1 MDEWGMCGAARMRG
15 MKTLYQAANAVEAHM
30 LADYLK
36 QEGLSAQVLGEH
48 LQGAV
53 GELPASGLV
62 RLVIDEAQY
71 EAGREAI
78 ARWETAQ
85 PVDAPVAS
93 NTAPR
98 RGKGLGVF
106 ALGLAL
112 GAAGVYAYFHAPIP
126 ADGIDHNRDGTL
138 DERWTVSPRGTFQRV
153 EMDRNFDGKVD
164 HITLYDESGRAKTI
178 QSDDDFDGRFETT
191 LSVRMGNVETQ
202 WVDTDGD
209 GVVNLTYHFSSGVL
223 QRAEYRDPA
232 TGKTG
237 RVEHFRLNKLTH
249 AEVDGDQ
256 DGVLDTRIR
265 YTPMQQES
273 SRSAIGR

>member
-1 MDEWGMCGAARMRG
+1 

-30 LADYLK
+30 LVDYLK

-53 GELPASGLV
+53 GELPAAGLV
-62 RLVIDEAQY
+62 RLVIDDAQY
-71 EAGREAI
+71 EAAREAI
-78 ARWETAQ
+78 ARWEAAQ
-85 PVDAPVAS
+85 PADAPA
-93 NTAPR
+93 APR
-98 RGKGLGVF
+98 EMPPRTKGLGLF
-106 ALGLAL
+106 ALGLL
-112 GAAGVYAYFHAPIP
+112 VGAVGVYAYFHAPMP

-138 DERWTVSPRGTFQRV
+138 DERWTVSPRGAFLRV
-153 EMDRNFDGKVD
+153 ETDRNFDGKVD
-164 HITLYDESGRAKTI
+164 HITTHDENGRAKSI

-191 LSVRMGNVETQ
+191 LRLHMGNADTQ
-202 WVDTDGD
+202 LVDTDGD
-209 GVVNLTYHFSSGVL
+209 GLIDLSHHFSSGVL

-249 AEVDGDQ
+249 AEVDSDQ

-265 YTPMQQES
+265 YTPLQQEAGR
-273 SRSAIGR
+273 SRIER

>member
-1 MDEWGMCGAARMRG
+1 
-15 MKTLYQAANAVEAHM
+15 MKTLYHAANAVEAHM

-53 GELPASGLV
+53 GELPAAGLV
-62 RLVIDEAQY
+62 RLVIDDEQY
-71 EAGREAI
+71 EAGRDAI
-78 ARWETAQ
+78 ARWEATQ
-85 PVDAPVAS
+85 PADAPVAP
-93 NTAPR
+93 NAPPR

-112 GAAGVYAYFHAPIP
+112 GAAGAYAYFHAPLP
-126 ADGIDHNRDGTL
+126 ADGIDHNGDGVL
-138 DERWTVSPRGTFQRV
+138 DERWTVSPRGAFLRV

-164 HITLYDESGRAKTI
+164 QITTYDERGRAKTT

-191 LSVRMGNVETQ
+191 LSLRMGNVETQ

-209 GVVNLTYHFSSGVL
+209 GVVDLTYHFSSGVL

-249 AEVDGDQ
+249 AEVDSDQ

-265 YTPMQQES
+265 YTPLQQES
-273 SRSAIGR
+273 SRSALAR

>member
-1 MDEWGMCGAARMRG
+1 

-36 QEGLSAQVLGEH
+36 QEGLSALVRGEH

-53 GELPASGLV
+53 GELPAGGLV
-62 RLVIDEAQY
+62 RLVIDDAQY

-78 ARWETAQ
+78 ARWEAAQ
-85 PVDAPVAS
+85 PVDAPLAS
-93 NTAPR
+93 NVQPR
-98 RGKGLGVF
+98 RGKGVGAF
-106 ALGLAL
+106 ALGLVL

-138 DERWTVSPRGTFQRV
+138 DERWTVSPRGAFLRV
-153 EMDRNFDGKVD
+153 ETDRNFDSKID
-164 HITLYDESGRAKTI
+164 HITLYDKNGRVTTI
-178 QSDDDFDGRFETT
+178 RSDDDFDGRFETT
-191 LSVRMGNVETQ
+191 FSMHQGNIETQ
-202 WVDTDGD
+202 WIDSDGD
-209 GVVNLTYHFSSGVL
+209 DVVDLTYHFNSGVL
-223 QRAEYRDPA
+223 QRADFRDPA

-249 AEVDGDQ
+249 AEVDSDQ
-256 DGVLDTRIR
+256 DGVLDTHIR

-273 SRSAIGR
+273 SRSAIER